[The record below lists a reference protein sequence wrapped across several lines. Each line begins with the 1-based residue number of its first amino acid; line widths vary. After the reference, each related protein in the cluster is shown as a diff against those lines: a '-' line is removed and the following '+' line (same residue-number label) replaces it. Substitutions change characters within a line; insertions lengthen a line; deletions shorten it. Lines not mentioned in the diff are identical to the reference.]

1 MSIEKVKIFDF
12 DFISAAS
19 LEEVAHLLMRGPLA
33 PAAARH
39 DFLITPNAYTLVQY
53 SEHPELKNFY
63 KKGFI
68 TPDGMPVLWMSK
80 LLKRGT
86 LKARLSGSDLFP
98 VIWKMIKEHQQPV
111 SLILPKDSVC
121 TLFNNDYSR
130 CNCFVPDF
138 FDPKDEAYIA
148 KFVDEVADGIIRNG
162 SRFLF
167 LGLTF
172 PKQELLGIRIS
183 ARLKEKG
190 YQENILFLLLGASFE
205 FYFGLKKRAPVFFQ
219 KMGLEWLYRFL
230 SEPRRLWKRYTVDN
244 VKFIKLAMKEYRN
257 KNRLS

>member
-12 DFISAAS
+12 DFISASS
-19 LEEVAHLLMRGPLA
+19 LKEVADMLMQGPLTA
-33 PAAARH
+33 VAARH
-39 DFLITPNAYTLVQY
+39 DFLITPNAAQIVQY
-53 SEHPELKNFY
+53 NEHPELKTFY
-63 KKGFI
+63 QRSII
-68 TPDGMPVLWMSK
+68 TPDGMPIVWMSRVM
-80 LLKRGT
+80 KRGRIKT
-86 LKARLSGSDLFP
+86 RLSGSDLFP
-98 VIWKMIKEHQQPV
+98 VIWRMIKEARQKVTLVLPAM
-111 SLILPKDSVC
+111 SLGS
-121 TLFNNDYSR
+121 LFQKEYEL
-130 CNCFVPDF
+130 CNCFAPAF